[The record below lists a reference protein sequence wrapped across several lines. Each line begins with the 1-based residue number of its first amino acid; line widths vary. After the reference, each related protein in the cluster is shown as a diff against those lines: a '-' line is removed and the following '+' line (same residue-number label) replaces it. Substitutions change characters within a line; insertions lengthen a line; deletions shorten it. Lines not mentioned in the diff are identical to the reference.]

1 MSSTLLTELR
11 SLLIAAG
18 IGRDPRVAGAL
29 PPVWRQP
36 RQGIPAP
43 GEGGGVEVG
52 PSSVIALFMSGG
64 YPTAPFEGW
73 IGRPTVDV
81 RIRSLRAPDAEAI
94 GLSIKRLLDD
104 KRYYMMGNLRVHES
118 LLSRPLSLIVSD
130 DQGFDYVMAFGC
142 VLRDA
147 EVAALP

>member
-11 SLLIAAG
+11 SLLIANG
-18 IGRDPRVAGAL
+18 IGRDPRVVGAL

-43 GEGGGVEVG
+43 GEGSGVEVG
-52 PSSVIALFMSGG
+52 ASSVIALFLSGG
-64 YPTAPFEGW
+64 FPSNPFEGFM
-73 IGRPTVDV
+73 GRPTVDV
-81 RIRSLRAPDAEAI
+81 RIRSLKAPDAEAI

-130 DQGFDYVMAFGC
+130 DQGFDYIMAFAFTT
-142 VLRDA
+142 RDA